1 MNLFW
6 AAYVLGVASI
16 LGSDEA
22 VVLKFE
28 PSRNLLRQ
36 RALSAGTSAQEAV
49 AVATGPDGS
58 AYVVGSIIDF
68 ANGTPTRM
76 SITKMAPDGTI
87 VWQKARTTATG
98 MAVAV
103 APDGSVYAGG
113 QAPVPGAPASEDLA
127 ALKLAPDGSLVWAR
141 TYAAGSLA
149 DPGGG
154 ATVGPDGSLYLAGA
168 IQGPNTGLAELI
180 VKLNP
185 DGTLAFDCAGGTG
198 AAAAG
203 VSLNPD
209 GTLAFDCAGGT
220 GAAAAGVSL
229 AADGTLFVFGTV
241 GSGIAFVIHLLASGK
256 VTDANTRAAESS
268 TGFTNSGG
276 VGVARDRAI
285 RVAGT
290 ATSPPLRLR
299 HRIPDLI
306 DGQGH
311 AHRSHRN
318 LPRCHRHHQRSR
330 PGHHP
335 QRDHHLRRPRR
346 RSAHQHRPLTRTE
359 PACRCAG
366 RPATT

>member
-36 RALSAGTSAQEAV
+36 RALSAGTSAREAA

-103 APDGSVYAGG
+103 APDGSVYAAG
-113 QAPVPGAPASEDLA
+113 QAPVPGAPASEDLV
-127 ALKLAPDGSLVWAR
+127 ALKLAPDGSLVWAS

-168 IQGPNTGLAELI
+168 IQGPNTGLAALI
-180 VKLNP
+180 VK
-185 DGTLAFDCAGGTG
+185 
-198 AAAAG
+198 
-203 VSLNPD
+203 LNPD

-229 AADGTLFVFGTV
+229 AADGTLFVSGTV

-256 VTDANTRAAESS
+256 VTDANTRAVASS

-276 VGVARDRAI
+276 VGVAGDRSI

-299 HRIPDLI
+299 HRIPDLV

-311 AHRSHRN
+311 AHHSHRN
-318 LPRCHRHHQRSR
+318 LRRCHRHHQRSR

>member
-103 APDGSVYAGG
+103 APDGS
-113 QAPVPGAPASEDLA
+113 
-127 ALKLAPDGSLVWAR
+127 LVWAS

>member
-1 MNLFW
+1 VNLFW
-6 AAYVLGVASI
+6 AAYVIGVAST

-22 VVLKFE
+22 VVLEFE

-36 RALSAGTSAQEAV
+36 RALSAGTSAQEAA

-103 APDGSVYAGG
+103 APDGS
-113 QAPVPGAPASEDLA
+113 
-127 ALKLAPDGSLVWAR
+127 LVWAH

-168 IQGPNTGLAELI
+168 IQGPNTGRAALI
-180 VKLNP
+180 VK
-185 DGTLAFDCAGGTG
+185 
-198 AAAAG
+198 
-203 VSLNPD
+203 LNPD

-229 AADGTLFVFGTV
+229 AADGTLFVSGTV

-276 VGVARDRAI
+276 VGVAGDRAI

-346 RSAHQHRPLTRTE
+346 RSAHQHRPLTCTE

>member
-6 AAYVLGVASI
+6 AAYVIGVASTF
-16 LGSDEA
+16 GSDEA

-36 RALSAGTSAQEAV
+36 RALSVGTSAQEAA

-103 APDGSVYAGG
+103 APDGS
-113 QAPVPGAPASEDLA
+113 
-127 ALKLAPDGSLVWAR
+127 LVWAR

-168 IQGPNTGLAELI
+168 IQGPNTGLAALI

-185 DGTLAFDCAGGTG
+185 DGTLAFDRAWGT
-198 AAAAG
+198 AA
-203 VSLNPD
+203 
-209 GTLAFDCAGGT
+209 T
-220 GAAAAGVSL
+220 AAGVSL
-229 AADGTLFVFGTV
+229 AADGTLFVSGTV
-241 GSGIAFVIHLLASGK
+241 GSGIAFVIHLQASGK
-256 VTDANTRAAESS
+256 VTDANTWAAASS
-268 TGFTNSGG
+268 TGCTNGGG
-276 VGVARDRAI
+276 VGVAGDRTI
-285 RVAGT
+285 RGAGT